1 MDHSTEEK
9 PSFWTL
15 LSATCLVGGT
25 CIGGGMLALPL
36 STAPA
41 GFGPSFLLMLVCWL
55 GMTLSSLLLLEATL
69 WMEKGAHMI
78 TLCGSLLGRPGKMI
92 AWTLYLFISYASLV
106 AYTAGGGDQLADTLS
121 EFTRFSLSKESASVL
136 FFLLFGTSIYFGSRT
151 VGRINAIFFIGM
163 IAAYVALI
171 TLGMRHVDVDLLK
184 HRDFSPLLLATPL
197 MLTAF
202 SFQTLLPSLAP
213 YLKRNINAL
222 RISVVLGTTLALL
235 VYVVWQF
242 FILGV
247 IPLHGPNGLLH
258 AWQEGQPATTFLDA
272 QLGRGGLVFV
282 AEFFAFFALVT
293 SFLGT
298 TLGLF
303 DFLADGLKISR
314 EGIGRI
320 ILTALIAVPTL
331 FFAIYYER
339 AFIVAL
345 ELSGGYGDSILN
357 GLLPICMV
365 WVGRYH
371 LGFNGQYRLGGGR
384 FLLVALS
391 TFFIAALLLQIAIQL
406 NITSY
411 FGIKMPLMSPSM

>member
-1 MDHSTEEK
+1 MDSHTEEK
-9 PSFWTL
+9 PSFGTL

-41 GFGPSFLLMLVCWL
+41 GFGPSFLLMLICWL

-106 AYTAGGGDQLADTLS
+106 AYTAGGGEQLADTLT
-121 EFTRFSLSKESASVL
+121 EFSPVSLSKEYASIL
-136 FFLLFGTSIYFGSRT
+136 FFLLFGTSIYFGSRA
-151 VGRINAIFFIGM
+151 VGRINAIFFTGM
-163 IAAYVALI
+163 IGAYVALI
-171 TLGMRHVDVDLLK
+171 TMGMKHVDGNLLK
-184 HRDFSPLLLATPL
+184 HRDWSPLLLATPL

-213 YLKRNINAL
+213 YLKRNIKAL

-247 IPLHGPNGLLH
+247 IPLNGPNGLLH

-272 QLGRGGLVFV
+272 QLGAGSLVFV

-303 DFLADGLKISR
+303 DFLADGLKIPK
-314 EGIGRI
+314 EGGGRL

-339 AFIVAL
+339 AFLVAL

-371 LGFNGQYRLGGGR
+371 LGFHGQYRLFGGKTLLGALFAF
-384 FLLVALS
+384 FL
-391 TFFIAALLLQIAIQL
+391 AALFLQIAIQFNWTAQL
-406 NITSY
+406 
-411 FGIKMPLMSPSM
+411 GIKMPFMLPPL